1 MSSLNTYY
9 VAGVP
14 YSSELYHY
22 GILGQKWGVRR
33 YQNKDG
39 SLTSEGRKH
48 YGVKSERGS
57 FKDVAGKVGNAVKV
71 SGKKV
76 VSAVGNAAKAATAYS
91 KEQIKKS
98 HPSLMTDEELNRYTQ
113 RIIAE
118 KRYSDLVRDQHSKSV
133 AGRAKAL
140 IGDVLGGGVR
150 TLGRAGFEK
159 IAREMTKSPLERE
172 NERLERISRNKE
184 LQKKLSDKKDLDD
197 INRDLEKQVR
207 NKELRE
213 KLSEESSFSALQKAR
228 SIMGNPNASASQ
240 ISEANKILKDY
251 SAATSYMNKLFGET
265 SSRPEASVFPASSST
280 DSIFAPERTERTWGP
295 KKSSVFKVEPSKT
308 NSGYKDASEVYR
320 NPSRSTDVKLFGY
333 KSALTSEKSSPWKK
347 TDEEKRGAVFEL
359 PREQRYVNT
368 ILERSSGSD
377 ADRFKNYR
385 MSPID
390 DEKKRKRG

>member
-1 MSSLNTYY
+1 MISLNTYY

-22 GILGQKWGVRR
+22 GILGQRWGVRR

-48 YGVKSERGS
+48 YGVKSES
-57 FKDVAGKVGNAVKV
+57 SSVKETAGKIGNAVKT

-76 VSAVGNAAKAATAYS
+76 ANAVGNAAKAATAYS
-91 KEQIKKS
+91 KEQFKKS
-98 HPSLMTDEELNRYTQ
+98 HPSLMTDEELNKYTQ

-118 KRYSDLVRDQHSKSV
+118 KRYSDILRDQHSKSV
-133 AGRAKAL
+133 AGRAKEL

-172 NERLERISRNKE
+172 NERLERLSKNQE
-184 LQKKLSDKKDLDD
+184 LQKKLSNKKDLDD

-213 KLSEESSFSALQKAR
+213 KLSDDNSFSALQRAR

-240 ISEANKILKDY
+240 ISEANRILKDY
-251 SAATSYMNKLFGET
+251 TAATSYMNKLFGG
-265 SSRPEASVFPASSST
+265 SAAKPESPSSSSELSGS
-280 DSIFAPERTERTWGP
+280 SIFKMKPLESMGELSKKPGSSTRIINYDTSKRGDSSYLEPRNDVTSMRFIAPDNKAETE
-295 KKSSVFKVEPSKT
+295 KKVLDWM
-308 NSGYKDASEVYR
+308 GYFDYR
-320 NPSRSTDVKLFGY
+320 N
-333 KSALTSEKSSPWKK
+333 A
-347 TDEEKRGAVFEL
+347 
-359 PREQRYVNT
+359 
-368 ILERSSGSD
+368 
-377 ADRFKNYR
+377 
-385 MSPID
+385 
-390 DEKKRKRG
+390 